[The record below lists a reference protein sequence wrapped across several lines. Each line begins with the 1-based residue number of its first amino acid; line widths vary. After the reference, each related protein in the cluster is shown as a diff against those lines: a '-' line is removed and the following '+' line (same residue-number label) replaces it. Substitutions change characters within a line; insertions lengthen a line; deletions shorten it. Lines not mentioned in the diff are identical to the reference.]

1 MGAFVMLKIVL
12 LSLAF
17 VWVLDTAPAEAQR
30 PEEATGVQPLL
41 VGASVPVVSG
51 LVDEQGVAFDLNAAL
66 KKQPTVLVF
75 YRGNW

>member
-1 MGAFVMLKIVL
+1 MLKIVL

-41 VGASVPVVSG
+41 VGASVP
-51 LVDEQGVAFDLNAAL
+51 
-66 KKQPTVLVF
+66 
-75 YRGNW
+75 